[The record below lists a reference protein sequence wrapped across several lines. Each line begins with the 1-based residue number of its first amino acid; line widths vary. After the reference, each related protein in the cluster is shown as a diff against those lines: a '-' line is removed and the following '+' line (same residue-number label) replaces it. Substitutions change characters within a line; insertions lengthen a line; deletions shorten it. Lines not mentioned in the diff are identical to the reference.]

1 MIGGRATDE
10 RRLRQTACQ
19 AVDLLIDLRL
29 GRLVV
34 SALVVMLGMVMG
46 AMAQATPEGAT
57 TADRPIFF
65 DIPSQPLASALE
77 SYSSATGREVLYN
90 ADLIRDHK
98 SRSLAD
104 VLNPDTALERLL
116 DGTGLS
122 PHYLADRS
130 FVLLPTPEATPPDRA
145 EVSPALIDRYYALI
159 QDSLRKA
166 LCTND
171 RARPGGY
178 RVAALLWI
186 GASGTVVHHE
196 RLDALS
202 ARDAGAAI
210 QTNEG
215 IDQTLDHLA
224 IGEPPPA
231 GFAQPVTIAVVPQ
244 ADGVTMGCSSRSDD
258 RAGSRSRHD

>member
-1 MIGGRATDE
+1 M
-10 RRLRQTACQ
+10 C
-19 AVDLLIDLRL
+19 
-29 GRLVV
+29 
-34 SALVVMLGMVMG
+34 
-46 AMAQATPEGAT
+46 
-57 TADRPIFF
+57 
-65 DIPSQPLASALE
+65 
-77 SYSSATGREVLYN
+77 
-90 ADLIRDHK
+90 
-98 SRSLAD
+98 RS
-104 VLNPDTALERLL
+104 PQC
-116 DGTGLS
+116 
-122 PHYLADRS
+122 P
-130 FVLLPTPEATPPDRA
+130 PEATPPDRA
-145 EVSPALIDRYYALI
+145 EVSPARIDRYYALI

-171 RARPGGY
+171 RIRPGDY
-178 RVAALLWI
+178 RIAALLWI